1 MKSLPAFLDS
11 AVTPFHAVSEVKS
24 ILEENGFAALSEREA
39 FKIKKGGKYYVTR
52 NSSSLIAFAVP
63 DREANYFKMA
73 SAHTDFPTFR
83 VKETVDSATHYTRLG
98 VERYGGTLSTTWF
111 DRPLSVAGRI
121 FARVD
126 GAVKEYL
133 VDMQKEQ
140 VVIPSLAIH
149 LNRDANT
156 KAPLVDPKCD
166 MLPLVSDTEDTAFFE
181 KVYAS
186 ACVCAADV
194 ISSEL
199 FLYASAPAFVWSDRR
214 LITSARLDD
223 LMCVYGLLA
232 GFVRAE
238 HKGAVSVL
246 ALFDNEEI
254 GSTTK
259 QGADSSFLSDTLE
272 RITEALGKSSAEHK
286 QMLANSFM
294 ISADN
299 AHAVHPNHPE
309 LADKEGGRV
318 YMNEGIV
325 IKHSSNAKYTT
336 DACSEALLISLCEAT
351 GIPYQKYYNR
361 ADLLGGSTLGNI
373 SCSHVSVPS
382 VDIGLAQLAMH
393 SSTETAGMLDI
404 EHLISLSGHY
414 YASELLFED
423 DAWKWIN

>member
-1 MKSLPAFLDS
+1 MKSLLAFLDD
-11 AVTPFHAVSEVKS
+11 AVTPFHAVKEVVA
-24 ILEENGFAALSEREA
+24 ILEENGFTALSEREA

-52 NSSSLIAFAVP
+52 NSSSLIAFCVP
-63 DREANYFKMA
+63 DKEASAFKMA
-73 SAHTDFPTFR
+73 SAHTDFPAFR
-83 VKETVDSATHYTRLG
+83 VKETVDSTTHYTRLA

-121 FARVD
+121 FARAD

-133 VDMQKEQ
+133 VNMQKEY

-166 MLPLVSDTEDTAFFE
+166 MLPLAADTEAPAFLE

-186 ACVCAADV
+186 ACVCASDV
-194 ISSEL
+194 LSTEL
-199 FLYASAPAFVWSDRR
+199 YLYASSPAFVWGDRR
-214 LITSARLDD
+214 LVTSARLDD

-238 HKGAVSVL
+238 HRDAVSVL
-246 ALFDNEEI
+246 ALFDNEEV

-259 QGADSSFLSDTLE
+259 QGADSSFLLDTLE
-272 RITEALGKSSAEHK
+272 RIAESLGKSSAEYK
-286 QMLANSFM
+286 QMIANSFM

-318 YMNEGIV
+318 YMNEGIA

-336 DACSEALLISLCEAT
+336 DACSEALLIALCEAN
-351 GIPYQKYYNR
+351 GIPYQKYHNR

-373 SCSHVSVPS
+373 SCSHVSVSS

-393 SSTETAGMLDI
+393 SAVETAGLLDLDY
-404 EHLISLSGHY
+404 LISLSEHY
-414 YASELLFED
+414 YASTLAFEEG
-423 DAWKWIN
+423 AWKWIN